1 MTLHL
6 STDELFECLAA
17 GATEGQKAHLAA
29 CDQCA
34 RELQRNEKITEGVRS
49 AVAEWTESL
58 HGSDAAFLK
67 QMGDRE
73 RRRGQLRFAQLSA
86 TVLLLLVVPAAV
98 VQRRYSEQ
106 QKRQADEVLLR
117 QVDQEI
123 SKTEPT
129 AMQPLTRLVTWQD
142 DSGLATGSKQQD
154 HTTGEGKK

>member
-6 STDELFECLAA
+6 STDELFECVAV

-29 CDQCA
+29 CEWCA
-34 RELQRNEKITEGVRS
+34 KELQHNEKITQGVRS

-58 HGSDAAFLK
+58 QGSDAAFLN
-67 QMGDRE
+67 QMGERE

-86 TVLLLLVVPAAV
+86 AVLLLLVVPAAV
-98 VQRRYSEQ
+98 VQRRHSEQ

-129 AMQPLTRLVTWQD
+129 SMQPLTRLVTWQD
-142 DSGLATGSKQQD
+142 DSGLAAGSKQKE
-154 HTTGEGKK
+154 HTTREGTK

>member
-6 STDELFECLAA
+6 STDELFECLAV

-29 CDQCA
+29 CEQCA

-86 TVLLLLVVPAAV
+86 AVVLLLVVPAAV
-98 VQRRYSEQ
+98 MQRRHSEQ
-106 QKRQADEVLLR
+106 EKRQADDVLLM
-117 QVDQEI
+117 QVDADLQE
-123 SKTEPT
+123 SVPH
-129 AMQPLTRLVTWQD
+129 AMQPLAALVSWREDGKQG
-142 DSGLATGSKQQD
+142 SGQKEQPRT
-154 HTTGEGKK
+154 EEKK

>member
-6 STDELFECLAA
+6 STEELFECLAV

-29 CDQCA
+29 CEQCA

-86 TVLLLLVVPAAV
+86 AVLLLLVVPAAV
-98 VQRRYSEQ
+98 MQRRHSEQ
-106 QKRQADEVLLR
+106 EKRQADDVLLM
-117 QVDQEI
+117 QVDAALQE
-123 SKTEPT
+123 SEPH
-129 AMQPLTRLVTWQD
+129 AMQPLAALVSWRE
-142 DSGLATGSKQQD
+142 DSKKGSGQQEQPR
-154 HTTGEGKK
+154 TEEKK

>member
-6 STDELFECLAA
+6 STDELFECLAT
-17 GATEGQKAHLAA
+17 GATEGQKVHLAV
-29 CDQCA
+29 CEQCA
-34 RELQRNEKITEGVRS
+34 MELQRNEKITQEARS

-58 HGSDAAFLK
+58 QGSDAAFLK
-67 QMGDRE
+67 QMGDRK
-73 RRRGQLRFAQLSA
+73 RRGGQLRFAQLSA
-86 TVLLLLVVPAAV
+86 AVLLLLVVPAAV

-142 DSGLATGSKQQD
+142 DSGLATGSKQQN
-154 HTTGEGKK
+154 HTTREGTK